1 MNIKF
6 ISLILCVT
14 MVMTIFITGCTVS
27 RDTEKNEPVPNKTG
41 SLKDSTKKVL
51 KLYCFQNYYSIN
63 SDALSEFKKLH
74 KDIEVDEK
82 ALRIEEVESFK
93 VKFATELMAGEG
105 PDIISLPT
113 FAFPSSGQLMQRE
126 LLCDLNPLISKAS
139 DFKVDDYNTSI
150 LDVGVSESKRYIIP
164 LDYCIN
170 YFYTYK
176 SLLDQNNIKFD
187 TANWTWDSLVNTMK
201 EYYKGGKG
209 TSKYFFS
216 SLSIYDILSTTESFE
231 DYKNK
236 VSKFNTPEF
245 IKLLKVYKEILP
257 YICSSNKY
265 NNAPEQLAKQCVLQ
279 SKFGSINSVVDSN
292 NFVKD
297 AVGEEAII
305 LPHPTVNG
313 GKSTGATAYNL
324 TAITSKCKF
333 KEEAFDFIKML
344 LSERSQSLL
353 NNGSPV
359 LKSIFDKQLGEI
371 KNTEKIGPQITDLV
385 QNIKGCTLSDSN
397 VTQIISDQLP
407 DFVSGKKSAEQTAKA
422 IDDKVNLLLNE

>member
-1 MNIKF
+1 MNKKLL
-6 ISLILCVT
+6 SLILCILMFMSIT
-14 MVMTIFITGCTVS
+14 TGCT
-27 RDTEKNEPVPNKTG
+27 DN
-41 SLKDSTKKVL
+41 KDSEKVKQVSDQTESTSEKVL
-51 KLYCFQNYYSIN
+51 KLYYFQDYYSIN
-63 SDALSEFKKLH
+63 SNALSEFKSLH
-74 KDIEVDEK
+74 KDIKVDEK
-82 ALRIEEVESFK
+82 ALGIEEVESFK
-93 VKFATELMAGEG
+93 VKFATELMSGEG
-105 PDIISLPT
+105 PDIISLPS

-126 LLCDLNPLISKAS
+126 LLCDLNPLISKDS

-150 LDVGVSESKRYIIP
+150 LDVGLSESKRYIIP

-187 TANWTWDSLVNTMK
+187 TTNWTWDSLVNAMQ
-201 EYYKGGKG
+201 EYYKEGKG

-216 SLSIYDILSTTESFE
+216 SLSIHDILATTDSFV
-231 DYKNK
+231 DNKNK

-245 IKLLKVYKEILP
+245 IKLLKTYKEILP
-257 YICSSNKY
+257 YICPRNEY
-265 NNAPEQLAKQCVLQ
+265 NNSPEQLAKQCVLQ
-279 SKFGSINSVVDSN
+279 SKFGSFRSVIDSN
-292 NFVKD
+292 NFIKD

-313 GKSTGATAYNL
+313 GKSTVATAYNL
-324 TAITSKCKF
+324 VGITSKCKV

-344 LSERSQSLL
+344 MSERSQSLL

-359 LKSIFDKQLGEI
+359 LKSIFNKQLSEM
-371 KNTEKIGPQITDLV
+371 KNTEKIGLQITDLV

-397 VTQIISDQLP
+397 VTQIISGELP

-422 IDDKVNLLLNE
+422 IDDKVNLFLNE